1 METKMITIPFEV
13 ERAKRIQAGEEPGK
27 ITIRAGRR
35 VRIVCWDMND
45 ENYPIAGIITN
56 YDGRESIHTF
66 TEAGRYSKSGEDDYD
81 LCILIPEWT
90 QYKDGDILVV
100 LPEVVV
106 IFNRF
111 EECTDCCKTKFF
123 VALSAESEKL
133 YFPDRE
139 ENHFGYRED
148 IKGYAN
154 EEQKQQ
160 LIVALKASFFVALS
174 AESEK
179 LYFPDREENH
189 FGYREDIKGYA
200 NEEQK
205 QQLIVALKA
214 STDPRAKKYLKRFFG
229 IEEKQECEFEP
240 FQQVLVR
247 DDCKR
252 RWVCA
257 LFNFYDRRK
266 ETSYPFVCI
275 GGSFRYCIPYNDKTK
290 HLLGTTDNW
299 EE

>member
-160 LIVALKASFFVALS
+160 LIVALKAS
-174 AESEK
+174 
-179 LYFPDREENH
+179 
-189 FGYREDIKGYA
+189 
-200 NEEQK
+200 
-205 QQLIVALKA
+205 
-214 STDPRAKKYLKRFFG
+214 TDPRAKEYLKRFFG
-229 IEEKQECEFEP
+229 IEEKQEQKFEFLQP
-240 FQQVLVR
+240 VLVR
-247 DDCKR
+247 DGNDDSWKYGEFIFER
-252 RWVCA
+252 AGVYYV
-257 LFNFYDRRK
+257 NGG
-266 ETSYPFVCI
+266 I
-275 GGSFRYCIPYNDKTK
+275 GWYSCIPYNEQTK

>member
-160 LIVALKASFFVALS
+160 LIVALKAS
-174 AESEK
+174 
-179 LYFPDREENH
+179 
-189 FGYREDIKGYA
+189 
-200 NEEQK
+200 
-205 QQLIVALKA
+205 
-214 STDPRAKKYLKRFFG
+214 TDPRAKEYLKRFFG
-229 IEEKQECEFEP
+229 IEEEEKPECEFEP
-240 FQQVLVR
+240 KDWVLGRMVSKTW
-247 DDCKR
+247 CL
-252 RWVCA
+252 CQ
-257 LFNFYDRRK
+257 FSHK
-266 ETSYPFVCI
+266 ETLFDGKVWYVAI
-275 GGSFRYCIPYNDKTK
+275 GGIGYSQCIPYNEQTK
-290 HLLGTTDNW
+290 HLLGTTEDW
-299 EE
+299 EEQQ